1 MVVSDL
7 QCGCF
12 VPVKKK
18 MLICTFFSSPVRVR
32 KVFVP
37 LKFLLLTPDLLLLL
51 PNLESFWKMVP
62 FTVQECD

>member
-1 MVVSDL
+1 MAVSDL

-12 VPVKKK
+12 VPVKK

-32 KVFVP
+32 TVFVP
-37 LKFLLLTPDLLLLL
+37 SLCHFATLLLLL

-62 FTVQECD
+62 FAVQECD